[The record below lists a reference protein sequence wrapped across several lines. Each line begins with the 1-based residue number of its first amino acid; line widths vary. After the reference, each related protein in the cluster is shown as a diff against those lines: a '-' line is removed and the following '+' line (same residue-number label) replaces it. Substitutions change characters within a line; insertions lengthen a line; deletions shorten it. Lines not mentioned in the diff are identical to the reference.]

1 MSPVPKKIVLFIV
14 EGPTDRDALD
24 AALKRLYPDIRF
36 MVMHGDFTAD
46 YNYSHSS
53 LLAGLGSMIKKE
65 LARYG
70 TKSSD
75 VAHIIHLMDLDGAY
89 IPENHVLKGTAF
101 RYEPDCIRHPR
112 PESILRRNRHKA
124 RSMDIL
130 AGKTSLAGMPYAAFY
145 FARNLEHVLHD
156 CDGMPDDDEKE
167 DMADEFAELYENDPE
182 GFLAFFES
190 SAFSVPGDY
199 SQTWSFIRQQTHSLG
214 RFSNFH
220 LALRLITHLVQPE

>member
-75 VAHIIHLMDLDGAY
+75 LELYPPAD
-89 IPENHVLKGTAF
+89 
-101 RYEPDCIRHPR
+101 
-112 PESILRRNRHKA
+112 S
-124 RSMDIL
+124 
-130 AGKTSLAGMPYAAFY
+130 
-145 FARNLEHVLHD
+145 FARQIFQFPSGSEIDHPF
-156 CDGMPDDDEKE
+156 GAARMK
-167 DMADEFAELYENDPE
+167 
-182 GFLAFFES
+182 
-190 SAFSVPGDY
+190 
-199 SQTWSFIRQQTHSLG
+199 ILG
-214 RFSNFH
+214 SFSNF
-220 LALRLITHLVQPE
+220 AK